1 MLKLR
6 AEFTDMLVFGQK
18 LLNLRQGVIG
28 IQLKFN
34 YFHDSYFN
42 TMFVISQSYDNQ

>member
-18 LLNLRQGVIG
+18 LLNLRQGALAVTDIISASLLINLLQGYIG
-28 IQLKFN
+28 SSKEE
-34 YFHDSYFN
+34 
-42 TMFVISQSYDNQ
+42 